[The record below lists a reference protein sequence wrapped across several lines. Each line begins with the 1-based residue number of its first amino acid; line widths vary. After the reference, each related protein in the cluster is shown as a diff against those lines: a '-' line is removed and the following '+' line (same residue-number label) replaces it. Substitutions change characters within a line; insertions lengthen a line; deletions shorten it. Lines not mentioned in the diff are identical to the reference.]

1 MKELLSLSFVNEE
14 LDENILSR
22 RFEPDPLFPDLLSLY
37 ANRDSALSA
46 RTIKRLP
53 DSLLIRE
60 ESNAV
65 DKEVKSNYA

>member
-1 MKELLSLSFVNEE
+1 MEE
-14 LDENILSR
+14 DVLDENSLSR
-22 RFEPDPLFPDLLSLY
+22 RLELRPVFPDLLSLY
-37 ANRDSALSA
+37 ANNDNALSA

-65 DKEVKSNYA
+65 CTEVKSNYA